1 MREDARYW
9 IALSFVNGLG
19 DVLIKSLFS
28 RFRKTEDVFRASL
41 KVLAEIEGTGEKTAQ
56 AIKEFDD
63 REKVDHEVEKIE
75 NSGFAFLTLSYPDY
89 PGQLVQIYNP
99 PPLLFMNG
107 DLAERDSLSIAIVGS
122 RVPDKYGR
130 LVTEAQ
136 VGELASLGMT
146 IVSVMAWGIDS
157 MAQEMALR
165 RGGCTIAVLGSGVD
179 VVYPPENKK
188 LYRDISERGAVLSEF
203 LIGTPP
209 LAQNFP
215 RRNRII
221 SGMSL
226 GVVVVQASDKS
237 GSHITASFALD
248 QN

>member
-1 MREDARYW
+1 
-9 IALSFVNGLG
+9 
-19 DVLIKSLFS
+19 
-28 RFRKTEDVFRASL
+28 
-41 KVLAEIEGTGEKTAQ
+41 
-56 AIKEFDD
+56 
-63 REKVDHEVEKIE
+63 
-75 NSGFAFLTLSYPDY
+75 
-89 PGQLVQIYNP
+89 
-99 PPLLFMNG
+99 MNG

-157 MAQEMALR
+157 MAQEMALK

-237 GSHITASFALD
+237 GSHITASIALD